1 MSHTYTA
8 HITFG
13 ADDDEQAARFNECRD
28 MLARWLIANGYPLT
42 PNNYYIDSVHITD
55 ADDWSEHL
63 NVEPLDCYVCLKPLN
78 RNRSGVGSRTCAD
91 HPGKSPQGYVYPN
104 YPIEDVRI

>member
-13 ADDDEQAARFNECRD
+13 ARNDEEAAMFMAFKKQIEC
-28 MLARWLIANGYPLT
+28 WLGAWEFPLT
-42 PNNYYIDSVHITD
+42 PNGYYVDSVHITD
-55 ADDWSEHL
+55 ADDWGEHV
-63 NVEPLDCYVCLKPLN
+63 NVEPLDCYVCMKPLN
-78 RNRSGVGSRTCAD
+78 RNRSGTGSRTCAD